1 MASIAS
7 NVDEPITIE
16 TLLKPITIETLLTYL
31 RQKNTQNKLEKARF
45 SIKTYVSF
53 GVVQQQVADEALR
66 LFDEEVEPAPREDAA
81 WCARSGKALPL
92 ELPVYLL
99 NDGTENGVTECCKVT
114 IITLQHSVD
123 ALKAQIES
131 RSGIQ
136 QDKQTLICHG
146 ATMENWELLK
156 HHAETLAGATQLQLE
171 IRDPEEPTVET
182 LLMYLLYKGMHDEV
196 TEAKQVIMKYVTERK
211 VRQKRVDDAV
221 DLFEQLGPLGSFN

>member
-1 MASIAS
+1 MAS
-7 NVDEPITIE
+7 NV
-16 TLLKPITIETLLTYL
+16 ITIETLLTYL
-31 RQKNTQNKLEKARF
+31 RQKSAQNKLEKARL
-45 SIKTYVSF
+45 SIKTYVSC
-53 GVVQQQVADEALR
+53 GVVQQKVADEALR
-66 LFDEEVEPAPREDAA
+66 LFEEENLSSAVDPAREDAA

-123 ALKAQIES
+123 TLKAQIES

-146 ATMENWELLK
+146 ATMKNGELLK

-182 LLMYLLYKGMHDEV
+182 LLFYLRCKGVM
-196 TEAKQVIMKYVTERK
+196 KFMKYVTENK
-211 VRQKRVDDAV
+211 VRQELVDDALRHFKELV
-221 DLFEQLGPLGSFN
+221 DDAITQRTDAGEERERNRA

>member
-1 MASIAS
+1 MAS
-7 NVDEPITIE
+7 NV
-16 TLLKPITIETLLTYL
+16 ITIETLLTYL
-31 RQKNTQNKLEKARF
+31 RQKSAQNKLEKARL
-45 SIKTYVSF
+45 SIKTYVSC
-53 GVVQQQVADEALR
+53 GVVQQKVADEALR

-99 NDGTENGVTECCKVT
+99 NDGTECCKVLLESMT
-114 IITLQHSVD
+114 SSVD
-123 ALKAQIES
+123 TLKAQIES

-146 ATMENWELLK
+146 ATMKNGELLK

-182 LLMYLLYKGMHDEV
+182 LLFYLRCKGVM
-196 TEAKQVIMKYVTERK
+196 KFMKYVTENK
-211 VRQKRVDDAV
+211 VRQELVDDALRHFKELV
-221 DLFEQLGPLGSFN
+221 DDAITQRTDAGEERERNRA